1 MLGLLGAGLL
11 AAGFLEVFGAGLLAA
26 GFFAAGFF
34 VADLAFAVFAFAIAA
49 IVPRG
54 YHPRVMAG
62 YLRRVFALDLRSLAA
77 MRIAVA
83 CAVLIDLFTRAV
95 HLREHYSDDGVLPRE
110 TARSVSWL
118 VDTSLL
124 AISGSVIWVGIV
136 FAIAIA
142 LALAVAI
149 GWRTRITTVLLWLVM
164 LSIQHRN
171 PWLWDHRDALYSIAL
186 LNGMLLPWGAVWS
199 FDARTPATTRYTGV
213 PAAAYVLQIGA
224 IYLFAALLKT
234 GPEWRSDFTAVEHA
248 LGVGYWANPAAGVV
262 VDHPSLAAIL
272 TIAVLAF
279 EAGVLPLLLVP
290 SRLARWFVVLG
301 LVGLQLGFAV
311 FLWLDTF
318 PMIAA
323 AMTLGLVPWSQSP
336 PVAEP
341 SRVRNGIALALIL
354 YVFSLNLWMG
364 STFAHRPAELFGV
377 EQKWT
382 MFAPAPSQL
391 DGYFTIEARSGDRTS
406 ELLTHDQPRE
416 SMRDGVRTTRELV
429 YLRRLLAMEPAS
441 RHAYAASR
449 CTPEI
454 DAITI
459 RFEPTLAG
467 ERQPSELLVDHH
479 CR

>member
-1 MLGLLGAGLL
+1 MRAAGL
-11 AAGFLEVFGAGLLAA
+11 AGFRAGLVVT
-26 GFFAAGFF
+26 G
-34 VADLAFAVFAFAIAA
+34 VAFDVFAVALAIAA

-54 YHPRVMAG
+54 YHRRVTAG
-62 YLRRVFALDLRSLAA
+62 YVQRVFALDLRSLAA

-110 TARSVSWL
+110 VARSVSWL

-124 AISGSVIWVGIV
+124 SLSGSTIWVGIV

-149 GWRTRITTVLLWLVM
+149 GWHTRIATVLLWLVM

-186 LNGMLLPWGAVWS
+186 LHGSLLPWGAQFS
-199 FDARTPATTRYTGV
+199 FDARSPATTRYTGV

-224 IYLFAALLKT
+224 IYLFAALLKS
-234 GPEWRSDFTAVEHA
+234 GPEWRSDFTAVQHA
-248 LGVGYWANPAAGVV
+248 LDIGYWANPAARILVE
-262 VDHPSLAAIL
+262 HPSIAAAL
-272 TIAVLAF
+272 TVAVLAF
-279 EAGVLPLLLVP
+279 EAAVLPLLLVP
-290 SRLARWFVVLG
+290 ARATRWLVVLG

-318 PMIAA
+318 PMISA
-323 AMTLGLVPWSQSP
+323 AMTLGLIPWSRSP

-341 SRVRNGIALALIL
+341 SRARNGIALALIV
-354 YVFSLNLWMG
+354 YVLALNLWMG
-364 STFAHRPAELFGV
+364 STVAHRPAELLGID
-377 EQKWT
+377 QKWT
-382 MFAPAPSQL
+382 MFAPSPSRL
-391 DGYFTIEARSGDRTS
+391 DGYFAIDARLGDRTL
-406 ELLTHDQPRE
+406 ELLAHEPRT

-429 YLRRLLAMEPAS
+429 YLRRLLAMDPVS
-441 RHAYAASR
+441 RHAYAATR
-449 CTPEI
+449 CQPEI
-454 DAITI
+454 ESIAI

-467 ERQPSELLVDHH
+467 VRQPSELLVEHR